1 MTLLFLPIGLLL
13 PTLIGWLT
21 LAILQRRKRVLFRIE
36 QWTMGCILGLIM
48 SALVHF
54 LGNAL
59 MGLPFDRWSMLG
71 MNVAIVVLLAI
82 IAHVT
87 GSLKNTAPAQLASQP
102 LSRLAKIIAIILG
115 MWCTAKILIAASV
128 FLVLTPTYLDDTVDN
143 WNLRAKVFF
152 YDQTLTLVMP
162 TEDPATSPMG
172 VSSYSPAV
180 PLMKTSLAAIAGE
193 WNDAL
198 VNALHIVWYI
208 AALILLYY
216 GLRRMM
222 TRGWALLGTYI
233 LASMPLYL
241 MHGTNPYADAFVSV
255 HVFAAV
261 SMLFFFFR
269 ETDADARTSFMHI
282 GAFAAGILPFTK
294 NEGLLLYLPP
304 LMLILCIGLFLHIR
318 AQRSTMRDGIN
329 TLLWYGLCIGALA
342 LPWLIFKWS
351 NGLTFGN
358 AKSISGIGIAWQ
370 EGVMT
375 AWWINTFFEGNWLL
389 LFPLLV
395 GLLIVRGKTAIR
407 SYAVPVCFFLIV
419 YIGQMLLFLFTGLS
433 AEARMQT
440 GLARG
445 VIQLLPVIV
454 FITTVLLW
462 EMRTTIING
471 LRSFIAYEARSPNF
485 EIRNKSE

>member
-1 MTLLFLPIGLLL
+1 MTLIFLPIGLIL
-13 PTLIGWLT
+13 PTLIGWLI
-21 LAILQRRKRVLFRIE
+21 LAILQRKKRVLFRAE
-36 QWTMGCILGLIM
+36 QWTMGCVLGLLV

-59 MGLPFDRWSMLG
+59 MELPFNRWSMLG
-71 MNVAIVVLLAI
+71 MNVAISLLLGI
-82 IAHVT
+82 IAHLT
-87 GSLKNTAPAQLASQP
+87 GSLKNPAPAPMESQP
-102 LSRLAKIIAIILG
+102 LSRLAKILAIILG
-115 MWCTAKILIAASV
+115 IWCAAKMLIAASV

-162 TEDPATSPMG
+162 TEDPTTSPMG

-198 VNALHIVWYI
+198 VNSLHIVWYL
-208 AALILLYY
+208 AAMILLYY
-216 GLRRMM
+216 TLRRIMS
-222 TRGWALLGTYI
+222 RGWSLLGVYI
-233 LASMPLYL
+233 LASIPLYL

-269 ETDADARTSFMHI
+269 DTDAESRTSFMHI

-304 LMLILCIGLFLHIR
+304 LILILCIGLFLHVR
-318 AQRSTMRDGIN
+318 SQRSSIREVIT

-351 NGLTFGN
+351 HGLTFGN
-358 AKSISGIGIAWQ
+358 AKSISGISIAWQ
-370 EGVMT
+370 EGVVT

-389 LFPLLV
+389 LFALLI
-395 GLLIVRGKTAIR
+395 GLLIARGKTAIR

-433 AEARMQT
+433 AEALMQT

-445 VIQLLPVIV
+445 VVQLLPVIV

-462 EMRTTIING
+462 EMREKIING
-471 LRSFIAYEARSPNF
+471 LKAIWTASV
-485 EIRNKSE
+485 